1 MNRWK
6 RKVQALMRLAEDQ
19 AGKPEGELARQK
31 LRQILEKYPQARE
44 YEPVQV
50 FMARDIVAMK
60 RRGISTEGSWT
71 GRNLQEAIA
80 LMVAD
85 YGTRLE
91 RAKRPQLGGREC

>member
-19 AGKPEGELARQK
+19 AGKPEGQLARQK
-31 LRQILEKYPQARE
+31 LRQILKKYPQARE
-44 YEPVQV
+44 YEPVRV

-60 RRGISTEGSWT
+60 RMGISTEGSWT

-80 LMVAD
+80 LMMAD

-91 RAKRPQLGGREC
+91 RAKQPRLEV